1 MDWQTCPC
9 PSDTGLEDWQRLVEN
24 CQISRRLSSNWL
36 KWIGPRLDWRWVC
49 VVAVDCLSV
58 GWIGLALTL
67 WYVRNRPHS
76 FETLRSVDIVLLFP
90 VYWDNC
96 LPIGV

>member
-24 CQISRRLSSNWL
+24 CQISQRLSSNWL
-36 KWIGPRLDWRWVC
+36 KWIGGLVLGLRFGSGLAVCRLDWPGIDVMVC
-49 VVAVDCLSV
+49 AKSSSLV
-58 GWIGLALTL
+58 
-67 WYVRNRPHS
+67 
-76 FETLRSVDIVLLFP
+76 ETLRSVDKVLLFP